1 MAATSGRT
9 AAEVADDLAH
19 GFAPLLE
26 LVTSRPCMDA
36 TVLDL
41 CRVRIAG
48 LLGCESE
55 RRFGALLPDWAVSE
69 DDVLAEL
76 GRGTSSER
84 LEHRQRAAIGYAEQ
98 FLLDANDLTTHVEGL
113 RRWFTD
119 DEVFVL
125 TVALGL
131 FESHQRRL
139 LVQAQLSAVDASST
153 TPGSAP

>member
-9 AAEVADDLAH
+9 AAEVADDLAR

-36 TVLDL
+36 TLLDL

-55 RRFGALLPDWAVSE
+55 CRVGAPLPDWAVSE
-69 DDVLAEL
+69 NDVLAEV

-84 LEHRQRAAIGYAEQ
+84 LDHRQRAALQYAQQ
-98 FLLDANDLTTHVEGL
+98 FLFDAKNLTSHVEDL
-113 RRWFTD
+113 LRWFTD
-119 DEVFVL
+119 EEVFVL
-125 TVALGL
+125 TVAFGL
-131 FESHQRRL
+131 FESHYRRL
-139 LVQAQLSAVDASST
+139 LVQAQLAAVDANST
-153 TPGSAP
+153 TPGSTS